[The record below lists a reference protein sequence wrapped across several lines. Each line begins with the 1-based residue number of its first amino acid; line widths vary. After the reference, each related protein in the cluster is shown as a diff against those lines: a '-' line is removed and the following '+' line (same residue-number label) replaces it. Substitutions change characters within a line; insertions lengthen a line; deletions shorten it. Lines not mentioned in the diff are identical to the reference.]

1 MRRLIFEPEHEQFRD
16 SVRKFMLTEVAPHA
30 ERWRE
35 QGFVDRDIYQKAGA
49 KGFLCTWADEKYGG
63 LGIQD
68 FRFEQILNEENMRH
82 GELGYYAN
90 LHSNI
95 VAPYLAQL
103 GTEEQ
108 KQRWLPGAISGDKIL
123 AIAMTEPAAGSDLA
137 GMRATGKNMGDHWLL
152 NGSKT
157 YISNGMLADLV
168 IVAARTDPESRH
180 GLGLFVV
187 EAGMPGFERG
197 KRLKKMGMAAQDTSE
212 LFFNDVK
219 IPNENV
225 LGNSASGFRYLAQ
238 FLAGERLIASVG
250 AMACAQ
256 TAFDLTLDYVKE
268 RRAFG
273 KPIGAFQNTRF
284 VMAKLRAE
292 LDAMQTHVDQ
302 LVLLY
307 NAKELSAEDAAGAKL
322 LTTEL
327 EGRVMD
333 ECVQFHGG
341 AGYME
346 EYPICRM
353 YTNARIS
360 RIFGGTSEIMKEIIG
375 RGLGLDDRKMN

>member
-1 MRRLIFEPEHEQFRD
+1 MQRLIFEPEHEQFRD
-16 SVRKFMLTEVAPHA
+16 SVRKFMLAEVAPHA

-35 QGFVDRDIYQKAGA
+35 QGYVDREIYQKAGA
-49 KGFLCTWADEKYGG
+49 QGFLCTWADEKYGG

-108 KQRWLPGAISGDKIL
+108 KQRWLPGSISGDKIL

-137 GMRATGKNMGDHWLL
+137 GMRATARDMGDHWLL

-168 IVAARTDPESRH
+168 IVAARTDPQSRH

-219 IPNENV
+219 IPKENV
-225 LGNSASGFRYLAQ
+225 LGNPTSGFRYLAQ

-333 ECVQFHGG
+333 ECVQLHGG